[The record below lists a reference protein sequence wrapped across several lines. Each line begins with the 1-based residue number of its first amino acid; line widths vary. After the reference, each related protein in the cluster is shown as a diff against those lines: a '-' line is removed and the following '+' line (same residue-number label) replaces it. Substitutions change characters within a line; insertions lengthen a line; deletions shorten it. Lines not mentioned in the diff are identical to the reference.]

1 VIPVEAAKAI
11 DGDGLPTTIASM
23 QAFFVMARE
32 DGATFTVDYQ
42 RAVAGATNHG
52 NQMRAPEAQ
61 DEFNVLKI
69 MIKGENSRD
78 QLFLL
83 ENENTS
89 KAYDNGYEARKI
101 FDAPRGHQMYATC
114 EYGYASIDCSKSFI
128 GQAIGLKGDNEG
140 EKLTIS
146 FGIDKIGD
154 HESLFLYD
162 KATGEYVNIMA
173 EEEYTFYG
181 IRGAD
186 DNRFCIVTNPDDR
199 NQTPPFV
206 VIGDELA
213 FDKSQIGTDNA
224 NIYIYDTLGR
234 LLMTDKVNPG
244 ENYRIPDMPEGI
256 YLVSMNGYTTKIVRK

>member
-1 VIPVEAAKAI
+1 
-11 DGDGLPTTIASM
+11 
-23 QAFFVMARE
+23 
-32 DGATFTVDYQ
+32 
-42 RAVAGATNHG
+42 
-52 NQMRAPEAQ
+52 
-61 DEFNVLKI
+61 
-69 MIKGENSRD
+69 
-78 QLFLL
+78 
-83 ENENTS
+83 
-89 KAYDNGYEARKI
+89 
-101 FDAPRGHQMYATC
+101 MYATC